1 MPTDLGLSIAVNEI
15 DRTRPVIDGDV
26 DIEGIEPTVLTLP
39 TPERHRRMLKFT
51 EFDVCEL
58 SLGSYLASVEGDFPF
73 TAIPVFPYRRFRH
86 GSYYVNTNA
95 GIDDPSDLEGARV
108 GVRRWQNTAGVW
120 MRGIAEEY
128 HGVDT
133 TTIEW
138 LVDDE
143 DEIPVDVPDAYD
155 VTRVPDDQ
163 NLDDLLVAGDVDAIM
178 YPGVPSSFEQGNPN
192 VGLLFPDY
200 PAVDQEYYR
209 ETGLFPLMHV
219 IVIRDALIEEH
230 PWVPVSLRKAFEAA
244 NRRVT
249 EEVARLLETRP
260 SLTWAQ
266 DRLGEGYDIVTTE
279 RDLWS
284 DEYPDVQPELETFV
298 DYAVRDGLLSERID
312 PRELFVEGSLEDH
325 PTTV

>member
-1 MPTDLGLSIAVNEI
+1 MPSELGLSIAVNDI
-15 DRTRPVIDGDV
+15 DRTRSVIDGDV
-26 DIEGIEPTVLTLP
+26 DIEGVDPTVLTLP

-58 SLGSYLASVEGDFPF
+58 SLGSYLASVEGDYPF
-73 TAIPVFPYRRFRH
+73 TAIPAFPYRRFRH

-95 GIDDPSDLEGARV
+95 GIEGPSDLEGACV

-133 TTIEW
+133 ATIEW
-138 LVDDE
+138 FVDDE

-155 VTRVPDDQ
+155 VTRVPADR
-163 NLDDLLVAGDVDAIM
+163 NLDELLVAGDVDAIM
-178 YPGVPSSFEQGNPN
+178 YPGVPTSFREDDPN
-192 VGLLFPDY
+192 VELLFPDY
-200 PAVDQEYYR
+200 PAVDKEYYR

-219 IVIRDALIEEH
+219 IVIRDAVVAEH
-230 PWVPVSLRKAFEAA
+230 PWVPVSVRKAFEAA
-244 NRRVT
+244 NRQVT
-249 EEVARLLETRP
+249 EEVARLLEARP

-266 DRLGEGYDIVTTE
+266 DRLGDTYDIVATE

-284 DEYPDVQPELETFV
+284 DEYADIEPDLETFV
-298 DYAVRDGLLSERID
+298 DYAVRDGLLAEPID